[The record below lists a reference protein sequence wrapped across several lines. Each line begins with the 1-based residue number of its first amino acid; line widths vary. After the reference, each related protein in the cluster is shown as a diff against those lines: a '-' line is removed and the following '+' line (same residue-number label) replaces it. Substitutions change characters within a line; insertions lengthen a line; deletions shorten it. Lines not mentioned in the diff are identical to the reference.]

1 MADGKTYW
9 PIPKDLG
16 TLHDVIIAYAVRI
29 QAVAAAKQEKTSEGP
44 ISRSALF
51 TLHRIGIV
59 THCSIRVGANYRFS
73 DRLKQ
78 ITLSVW
84 RKKASTPRRWSA
96 SRIVKQAAQ
105 QRMSS

>member
-1 MADGKTYW
+1 MVDGKTYW
-9 PIPKDLG
+9 TIPKDLG

-59 THCSIRVGANYRFS
+59 THCSIRSLCETGWTQVSPILILFGLPS
-73 DRLKQ
+73 L
-78 ITLSVW
+78 IEEVPT
-84 RKKASTPRRWSA
+84 
-96 SRIVKQAAQ
+96 
-105 QRMSS
+105 